1 MFTMI
6 KIKKI
11 GIKTLMILFALTNAV
26 IAASSKNI
34 SYAATKMPS
43 DIKGHKYESEIKAA
57 VEEGWAY
64 VEKGKFQSDKA
75 ATREEVVW
83 MFIGKINLVKPAGY
97 NIEKKADMTKY
108 SDQAS
113 TWAEDRMAI
122 ALGNGYMDETSDGK
136 IGAERNI
143 TRAEMAVLL
152 GKLIA
157 NNVSSEKLPFTD
169 EIPEWAK
176 EGIKKVYSRKI
187 MEVYA
192 DGTFRPEGIVTR
204 AEAVVMIS
212 RWAQSEKSP
221 ALTTEDEKR
230 LMGYTQK
237 TGEFYASNEEYKKKA
252 SKYVPGYLAV
262 AKDFIKLQENYDYRE
277 IASKRGKAEYK
288 NAFMKYLI
296 KNYEGSD
303 FKFNKQVT
311 GILDNKLVKESF
323 FVTNDNCI
331 YRAGDLCVIVR
342 GIEYYTILGKS
353 KNTLK
358 KVETGVEYKIDVEIV
373 LSRNTTENGDSY
385 TVLLTRYLSKSKK
398 V

>member
-1 MFTMI
+1 MFTRI

-26 IAASSKNI
+26 IAASGKNT
-34 SYAATKMPS
+34 SYAAIKMPS

-57 VEEGWAY
+57 VKEGWAY
-64 VEKGKFQSDKA
+64 VENGKFKPDKA
-75 ATREEVVW
+75 ATLEEVVW
-83 MFIGKINLVKPAGY
+83 MLIGKINLVKPAGY

-113 TWAEDRMAI
+113 IWAEDRMAI
-122 ALGNGYMDETSDGK
+122 AIGNSYMDETPDGK

-157 NNVSSEKLPFTD
+157 DNVSSEELPFTD
-169 EIPEWAK
+169 E
-176 EGIKKVYSRKI
+176 
-187 MEVYA
+187 
-192 DGTFRPEGIVTR
+192 TFRPEGIVTK

-221 ALTTEDEKR
+221 ALTAEDEKR

-237 TGEFYASNEEYKKKA
+237 TGKFYASNEEYKKKA
-252 SKYVPGYLAV
+252 SKYVPGYLVV
-262 AKDFIKLQENYDYRE
+262 AKDFIELQENYDYRE
-277 IASKRGKAEYK
+277 IATKRGKAEYK

-296 KNYEGSD
+296 KNYEGSN
-303 FKFNKQVT
+303 FKLNKQIT

-342 GIEYYTILGKS
+342 GIEYYTILSKS
-353 KNTLK
+353 KNALK
-358 KVETGVEYKIDVEIV
+358 KVETGVEYKMDVEIV
-373 LSRNTTENGDSY
+373 LSRNTTENGDNY
-385 TVLLTRYLSKSKK
+385 VVLLTKFLSKSKK